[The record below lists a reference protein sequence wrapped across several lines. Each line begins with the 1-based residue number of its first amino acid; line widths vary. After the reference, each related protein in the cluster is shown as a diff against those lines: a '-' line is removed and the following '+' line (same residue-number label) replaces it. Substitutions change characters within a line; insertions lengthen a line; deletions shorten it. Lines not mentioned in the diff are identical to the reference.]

1 MIFAI
6 TVPTKH
12 RIILGKNV
20 CRIAMAMSMSMSI
33 GASLMNKQNSSNFS
47 GIGAKQ
53 QANGCFAPEGFL
65 LFPAK

>member
-1 MIFAI
+1 
-6 TVPTKH
+6 
-12 RIILGKNV
+12 
-20 CRIAMAMSMSMSI
+20 MSI